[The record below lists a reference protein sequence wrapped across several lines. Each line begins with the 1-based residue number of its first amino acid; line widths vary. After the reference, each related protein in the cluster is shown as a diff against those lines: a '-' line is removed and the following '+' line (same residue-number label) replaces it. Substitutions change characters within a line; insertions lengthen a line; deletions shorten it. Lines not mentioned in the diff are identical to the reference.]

1 MNIIIN
7 ASESQIAILQGK
19 TIQTSVHIKW
29 YENTVSDADAYI
41 DLLFDGKKSVFQT
54 IIDKPVIVNAVTAT
68 CENLPINFCRINA
81 WNSYLEKDKLEAC
94 TLNKDL
100 HSSFESALNAI
111 GYKTLF
117 VSDIAGMFSAR
128 AVAMIINEAYFGIED
143 EISTKQQ
150 IDTAMKLGTNYPF
163 GPFEWA
169 EKIGIKNIA
178 ALLVELYK
186 TDERYKPSDLLLK
199 EANL

>member
-7 ASESQIAILQGK
+7 ASENQKAILQGK
-19 TIQTSVHIKW
+19 INQLSTNITWYSNTIA
-29 YENTVSDADAYI
+29 EADAYI
-41 DLLFDGKKSVFQT
+41 DLLFDGEESVFQN
-54 IIDKPVIVNAVTAT
+54 IINKPVIVNDVINT

-81 WNSYLEKDKLEAC
+81 WNSYLENDKLEVC
-94 TLNKDL
+94 TSNKDL
-100 HSSFESALNAI
+100 QSSIESILNEI
-111 GYKTLF
+111 GYKCLF
-117 VSDIAGMFSAR
+117 VNDIAGMVSAR
-128 AVAMIINEAYFGIED
+128 AVSMIINEAYFGIED
-143 EISTKQQ
+143 EISTKEQ
-150 IDTAMKLGTNYPF
+150 IDIAMKLGTNYPY

-199 EANL
+199 EANS

>member
-7 ASESQIAILQGK
+7 ASESQKATLQEK
-19 TIQTSVHIKW
+19 INQSSVNIIW
-29 YENTVSDADAYI
+29 YNNTNDEADAYI
-41 DLLFDGKKSVFQT
+41 DLLFDGEQSVFQT
-54 IIDKPVIVNAVTAT
+54 IIDKPVIVNAVITT
-68 CENLPINFCRINA
+68 CDNLPDNFCRVNA
-81 WNSYLEKDKLEAC
+81 WNSFLEKDKLEAC

-100 HSSFESALNAI
+100 QSDFEAILNAI
-111 GYKTLF
+111 GYKCLF
-117 VSDIAGMFSAR
+117 VSDIAGMVSAR

-143 EISTKQQ
+143 EISTKEQ
-150 IDTAMKLGTNYPF
+150 IDTAMKLGTNYPY

-169 EKIGIKNIA
+169 DKIGLKNIA

-186 TDERYKPSDLLLK
+186 TDERYKPSELLMK

>member
-7 ASESQIAILQGK
+7 ASESQKAVLQEKINQSSENISWYSNTIA
-19 TIQTSVHIKW
+19 
-29 YENTVSDADAYI
+29 EADAYI
-41 DLLFDGKKSVFQT
+41 DLLFNGEQSVFQN
-54 IIDKPVIVNAVTAT
+54 IINKPVIVNDVINT
-68 CENLPINFCRINA
+68 CENLPISFCRINA
-81 WNSYLEKDKLEAC
+81 WNSYLEKDKLEVC
-94 TLNKDL
+94 TSNKDL
-100 HSSFESALNAI
+100 QSSFESILNAI
-111 GYKTLF
+111 GYKCLF
-117 VSDIAGMFSAR
+117 VNDIAGMVSAR

-143 EISTKQQ
+143 EISTKEQ
-150 IDTAMKLGTNYPF
+150 IDIAMKLGTNYPY

-199 EANL
+199 EANS

>member
-7 ASESQIAILQGK
+7 ASESQKAVLQEKINQSSENISWYSNTIA
-19 TIQTSVHIKW
+19 
-29 YENTVSDADAYI
+29 EADAYI
-41 DLLFDGKKSVFQT
+41 DLLFNGEQSVFQN
-54 IIDKPVIVNAVTAT
+54 IINKPVIVNDVITT

-81 WNSYLEKDKLEAC
+81 WNSYLDKDKLEVC

-100 HSSFESALNAI
+100 QSGFEAILNTI
-111 GYKTLF
+111 GYKCLF
-117 VSDIAGMFSAR
+117 VNDIAGMVSAR

-143 EISTKQQ
+143 EISTKEQ
-150 IDTAMKLGTNYPF
+150 IDIAMKLGTNYPY

-178 ALLVELYK
+178 ALLTELYK

-199 EANL
+199 EANS

>member
-7 ASESQIAILQGK
+7 ASESQKAILQEK
-19 TIQTSVHIKW
+19 IIQQSTNIQWYNHTID
-29 YENTVSDADAYI
+29 EADAYI
-41 DLLFDGKKSVFQT
+41 DLLFDGRKSVFQT
-54 IIDKPVIVNAVTAT
+54 IINKPVIVDAVIVT
-68 CENLPINFCRINA
+68 CENLPNNFCRINA
-81 WNSYLEKDKLEAC
+81 WNSFLEKEKLEIC

-100 HSSFESALNAI
+100 QSSFEAILNAI
-111 GYKTLF
+111 GYKCLF
-117 VSDIAGMFSAR
+117 VSDIAGMVSAR

-143 EISTKQQ
+143 EISTKEQ
-150 IDTAMKLGTNYPF
+150 IDIAMKLGTNYPF

-169 EKIGIKNIA
+169 EKIGKKNIA

-186 TDERYKPSDLLLK
+186 TDERYKPSELLLK

>member
-7 ASESQIAILQGK
+7 ASESQKAILQEK
-19 TIQTSVHIKW
+19 INQSLVNISWYNNTID
-29 YENTVSDADAYI
+29 EADAYV
-41 DLLFDGKKSVFQT
+41 DLLFDGEKSVFENMLN
-54 IIDKPVIVNAVTAT
+54 KPVIVNAVITT

-81 WNSYLEKDKLEAC
+81 WNSYLEKEKLEVCSINEELQSNFEAI
-94 TLNKDL
+94 LN
-100 HSSFESALNAI
+100 SI
-111 GYKTLF
+111 GYKCLF
-117 VSDIAGMFSAR
+117 VSDIAGMVSAR
-128 AVAMIINEAYFGIED
+128 AIAMIINEAYFGIED
-143 EISTKQQ
+143 EISTKEQ
-150 IDTAMKLGTNYPF
+150 IDTAMKLGTNYPY

-186 TDERYKPSDLLLK
+186 TDERYKPSELLMR

>member
-7 ASESQIAILQGK
+7 ASESQKAILQEK
-19 TIQTSVHIKW
+19 INQSLVNISWYNNTIDEV
-29 YENTVSDADAYI
+29 DAYI
-41 DLLFDGKKSVFQT
+41 DLLFEGEKSVFQN
-54 IIDKPVIVNAVTAT
+54 IINKPVIVNAVIIT
-68 CENLPINFCRINA
+68 CENLPSNFCRING
-81 WNSYLEKDKLEAC
+81 WNSYLEKDKLEVC

-100 HSSFESALNAI
+100 QSGFEAILNAI
-111 GYKTLF
+111 GYKCLF
-117 VSDIAGMFSAR
+117 VSDIAGMVSAR
-128 AVAMIINEAYFGIED
+128 AIAMIINEAYFGIED
-143 EISTKQQ
+143 EISTKEQ

-178 ALLVELYK
+178 SLLVELYK
-186 TDERYKPSDLLLK
+186 TDERYKPSELLMK

>member
-7 ASESQIAILQGK
+7 ASENQKAILQEK
-19 TIQTSVHIKW
+19 IIQPSVNIKW
-29 YENTVSDADAYI
+29 YVNTVDEADAYI
-41 DLLFDGKKSVFQT
+41 DLLFDGDQSVFEI
-54 IIDKPVIVNAVTAT
+54 IIDKPVIVNAVIVT
-68 CENLPINFCRINA
+68 CENLPSNFCRINA
-81 WNSYLEKDKLEAC
+81 WKSYLEKDKLEVC

-100 HSSFESALNAI
+100 QSSFESILKAI
-111 GYKTLF
+111 GYKCLF
-117 VSDIAGMFSAR
+117 VSDIAGMVSAR
-128 AVAMIINEAYFGIED
+128 AIAMIINEAYFGIED
-143 EISTKQQ
+143 EISTKEQ
-150 IDTAMKLGTNYPF
+150 IDTAMKLGTNYPY